1 MKLRYIL
8 MTGKTHPLHAVATP
22 QLRHVMVILMLSGHH
37 SLLVRQLPIGL
48 ELALQESELATL
60 PLPVRLH
67 HLLLHAAVVHQ
78 QDRLRQYGR
87 LVRLV
92 LLVEG
97 SVRVGMAIARSIS
110 GPISRSCAYEV
121 KFRGPFRK
129 KQSNFYSFLL
139 SLYRTVNYY

>member
-1 MKLRYIL
+1 MV
-8 MTGKTHPLHAVATP
+8 LHRRV
-22 QLRHVMVILMLSGHH
+22 LHLF
-37 SLLVRQLPIGL
+37 LLVLVVVLVLGLAVGL
-48 ELALQESELATL
+48 ELVLQEPELASL
-60 PLPVRLH
+60 PFPVGLH